1 MSTPSAPGGPAPPA
15 PPQGAMFTML
25 AMMLMMVLLVVNP
38 SIRNTLGDIA
48 DPILSPVLPEERFV
62 IITLLILGSASMLV
76 NTVLRNL
83 FMDPIAQAHL
93 QHRQGQVR
101 QIMNEA
107 RMSRDSTLQ
116 DKAMT
121 LQQQM
126 MPEQLSVQMGAMKPM
141 MFTMVFIIAIFAWL
155 TTTVEDFR
163 VDYISLPWAPEW
175 GLNDRF
181 LLFPAWICAYICMS
195 APLGRVVDRH
205 IKLLRYRRHPLVEAA
220 ETIPEPLLHLIQG
233 KKGGSDASTKRRQEQ
248 RRRRDGPRKRNDG
261 SASKAESEEASEA
274 PVAAAT
280 KGVMCPTC
288 WSDQVRREGPRTK
301 VCQTCFHEWV

>member
-1 MSTPSAPGGPAPPA
+1 
-15 PPQGAMFTML
+15 MFTML

-38 SIRNTLGDIA
+38 NIRNTLGDIA

-163 VDYISLPWAPEW
+163 VGYISLPWAPEW

-205 IKLLRYRRHPLVEAA
+205 IKLLRYRNHPLVKAE

-233 KKGGSDASTKRRQEQ
+233 KKGSGDGSTKRRQEQ

-261 SASKAESEEASEA
+261 AAAAKAEDGETA
-274 PVAAAT
+274 PKVSSAAKDLA
-280 KGVMCPTC
+280 CPTC

>member
-1 MSTPSAPGGPAPPA
+1 
-15 PPQGAMFTML
+15 MFTML

-38 SIRNTLGDIA
+38 NIRNTLGDIA

-163 VDYISLPWAPEW
+163 VGYISLPWAPEW

-195 APLGRVVDRH
+195 TPLGRVVDRH
-205 IKLLRYRRHPLVEAA
+205 IKLLRYRNHPLVTAA
-220 ETIPEPLLHLIQG
+220 ETIPEPLLHLVQG
-233 KKGGSDASTKRRQEQ
+233 KKGGADANTKRRQEQ

-261 SASKAESEEASEA
+261 AGTKAAEEEAA
-274 PVAAAT
+274 PTPSAAA
-280 KGVMCPTC
+280 KDAVCPSC
-288 WSDQVRREGPRTK
+288 WGDQVRREGPRTK

>member
-1 MSTPSAPGGPAPPA
+1 
-15 PPQGAMFTML
+15 MFTML

-48 DPILSPVLPEERFV
+48 HPILSPVLPEERFV

-107 RMSRDSTLQ
+107 RCPRFHAQ

-163 VDYISLPWAPEW
+163 VGYIS
-175 GLNDRF
+175 
-181 LLFPAWICAYICMS
+181 CH
-195 APLGRVVDRH
+195 GRRSG
-205 IKLLRYRRHPLVEAA
+205 A
-220 ETIPEPLLHLIQG
+220 
-233 KKGGSDASTKRRQEQ
+233 
-248 RRRRDGPRKRNDG
+248 
-261 SASKAESEEASEA
+261 
-274 PVAAAT
+274 
-280 KGVMCPTC
+280 
-288 WSDQVRREGPRTK
+288 
-301 VCQTCFHEWV
+301 

>member
-1 MSTPSAPGGPAPPA
+1 
-15 PPQGAMFTML
+15 MFTML

-38 SIRNTLGDIA
+38 NIRNTLGDIA

-163 VDYISLPWAPEW
+163 VGYISLPWAPEW

-205 IKLLRYRRHPLVEAA
+205 IKLLRYRNHPLVKAE

-233 KKGGSDASTKRRQEQ
+233 KKGSGDGSTKRRQEQ

-261 SASKAESEEASEA
+261 AAAAKAEDGETAPKASTASKDL
-274 PVAAAT
+274 V
-280 KGVMCPTC
+280 CPSC

>member
-1 MSTPSAPGGPAPPA
+1 
-15 PPQGAMFTML
+15 MFTML

-38 SIRNTLGDIA
+38 NIRNTLGDIA

-163 VDYISLPWAPEW
+163 VGYISLPWAPEW

-205 IKLLRYRRHPLVEAA
+205 IKLLRYRNHPLVKAE

-233 KKGGSDASTKRRQEQ
+233 KKGSGDGSTKRRQEQ

-261 SASKAESEEASEA
+261 AAAAKAEDGETAPKASTASKDLA
-274 PVAAAT
+274 
-280 KGVMCPTC
+280 CPTC

>member
-1 MSTPSAPGGPAPPA
+1 
-15 PPQGAMFTML
+15 MFTML

-48 DPILSPVLPEERFV
+48 HPILSPVLPEERFV

-163 VDYISLPWAPEW
+163 VGYISLPWAPEW

-181 LLFPAWICAYICMS
+181 LLFQHGFVPTS
-195 APLGRVVDRH
+195 A
-205 IKLLRYRRHPLVEAA
+205 
-220 ETIPEPLLHLIQG
+220 
-233 KKGGSDASTKRRQEQ
+233 
-248 RRRRDGPRKRNDG
+248 
-261 SASKAESEEASEA
+261 
-274 PVAAAT
+274 
-280 KGVMCPTC
+280 
-288 WSDQVRREGPRTK
+288 
-301 VCQTCFHEWV
+301 

>member
-1 MSTPSAPGGPAPPA
+1 
-15 PPQGAMFTML
+15 MFTML

-38 SIRNTLGDIA
+38 NIRNTLGDIA

-163 VDYISLPWAPEW
+163 VGYISLPWAPEW

-205 IKLLRYRRHPLVEAA
+205 IKLLRYRTHPLVKAE

-233 KKGGSDASTKRRQEQ
+233 KKGSGDGSTKRRQEQ

-261 SASKAESEEASEA
+261 AAAAKAEDGETAPKASTASKDL
-274 PVAAAT
+274 V
-280 KGVMCPTC
+280 CPSC

>member
-1 MSTPSAPGGPAPPA
+1 
-15 PPQGAMFTML
+15 ML

-38 SIRNTLGDIA
+38 SIRNTLVDIA

-83 FMDPIAQAHL
+83 FMDPIAQAHI

-126 MPEQLSVQMGAMKPM
+126 MPEQLGVQMGAMKPM

-163 VDYISLPWAPEW
+163 VGYISLPWAPEW

-205 IKLLRYRRHPLVEAA
+205 IKLLRYRNHPLVVAQ

-233 KKGGSDASTKRRQEQ
+233 KKGAGESASGRRQEQ
-248 RRRRDGPRKRNDG
+248 RRRRDGPRKRNDSAAAKTDDTDATT
-261 SASKAESEEASEA
+261 SASTTAKD
-274 PVAAAT
+274 V
-280 KGVMCPTC
+280 VCPTC